1 MPRAEAWTHADDPH
15 SEGLAVFLVGGAV
28 RDHLLARPSSDRD
41 FVVVGSTPQAM
52 QARGFRPVGKD
63 FPVFLH
69 PRSGEEYA
77 LARIERKTGL
87 GYRGFAVDA
96 SSEVTLEQDLGR
108 RDLTINAMA
117 MDRSGS
123 IVDPY
128 GGQRDIEARLLRHVG
143 PAFVEDP
150 VRVLRVAR
158 FAARFAALGFRVA
171 DETLALMRQIA
182 ESGELDHL
190 VPERVWQELRGA
202 LRETQPSA
210 FIAVLQSSGALQ
222 HVLPEVAALYGVPQ
236 RAEFHPE
243 VDTGRHIEL
252 CLDMAARLAP
262 GDDLVGFCTLVHDL
276 GKALTPTSEL
286 PRHLRHEHTGLAP
299 IRALCERLKLP
310 AEHRELALICC
321 QEHLNVHR
329 LDELKAATVHDLVAR
344 SDGFRKP
351 QRIDQL
357 GLVCE
362 IDKRGR
368 AGLSEGDYP
377 QRAQLNRLHDAAR
390 GVGTQAL
397 LDAGLQGPELGVQ
410 LRLQRIAAIHRA
422 QVSDD

>member
-1 MPRAEAWTHADDPH
+1 MLRAEAWADDPYC
-15 SEGLAVFLVGGAV
+15 EGLAVFLVGGAV
-28 RDHLLARPSSDRD
+28 RDTLLARPSADRD

-77 LARIERKTGL
+77 LARTERKTGT

-96 SSEVTLEQDLGR
+96 SSDVTLEQDLGR
-108 RDLTINAMA
+108 RDLSINAMA
-117 MDRSGS
+117 MDRSGG
-123 IVDPY
+123 IIDPY
-128 GGQRDIEARLLRHVG
+128 GGQQDIQARVLRHVG

-158 FAARFAALGFRVA
+158 FAARFSAMGFRVA
-171 DETLALMRQIA
+171 NETLELMRQIA
-182 ESGELDHL
+182 DSGELDHL

-202 LRETQPSA
+202 LRESQPSA
-210 FIAVLQSSGALQ
+210 FIEVLQRSGSLS

-236 RAEFHPE
+236 RAEYHPE
-243 VDTGRHIEL
+243 IDTGRHIEL

-262 GDDLVGFCTLVHDL
+262 GDDLIGFCTLVHDL
-276 GKALTPTSEL
+276 GKALTPLAEL
-286 PRHLRHEHTGLAP
+286 PRHLRHEHNGLKP
-299 IRALCERLKLP
+299 IRALCARLKLP

-321 QEHLNVHR
+321 HEHLNVHR
-329 LDELKAATVHDLVAR
+329 LDELKAATVHDLLAR
-344 SDGFRKP
+344 CDGFRRP

-377 QRAQLNRLHDAAR
+377 QRARLNRMHSAAR
-390 GVGTQAL
+390 AVETQAL
-397 LDAGLQGPELGVQ
+397 LDAGLQGPELGQQ
-410 LRLQRIAAIHRA
+410 LRLQRIAAIA
-422 QVSDD
+422 QAQREIG